1 VCRSVILYVVARPN
15 SFGESN
21 SFLSFSVS
29 FPPHRYVILVSDKV
43 HILRLPS
50 YTNANKQRNAGVLKL
65 MGETLSLLFRVC
77 ENDAY
82 EVQLKESWS
91 GHTVCGKFV
100 PPYTPKQVSTLQK
113 KLNTLQSSDAEL
125 RDVGYLLFR
134 AICALEPGKN
144 QLVTPEA
151 TSVQTVFQGVI
162 LRTLKRR
169 GTVALSLIFEPGCE
183 EFVRYPWELLHNGN
197 HFLTASGVFT
207 LSRSLLRA
215 DSPVG
220 CELPVHPPFRML
232 YISASPSNFAPLETE
247 RSFQAIEEAL
257 TPLIDSGQIFLDRLE
272 PPTFGQF
279 VRYLNSYG
287 GAGMLDDN
295 ETMLPC
301 YVVHFDGH
309 GAYGKLCPKDDCET
323 INSPYARKCGKC
335 GYALGR
341 VPAQTYL
348 CFCDE
353 NGYNS
358 FVDTQALRR
367 VLVSSDVRLAVFSAC
382 ETAMMSHDS
391 EHALEGSLALAAV
404 DSTLATSLVTAQI
417 PAVVAMPF
425 SVQDDL
431 SSTFMYHFY
440 EALADGRTLEEAL
453 SRARQSLLSMPQK
466 SWFIPVL
473 YRHVAEGEEG
483 PVALMV
489 KPDAQDEHAHPLSH
503 LGPPATFV
511 GREREL
517 HDIELLIIAA
527 ATGQQKVLAR
537 GEKRLRQGYHHLALT
552 GPPGIGK
559 SALALEAIR
568 LNRDKFLGGII
579 GVSLEESKTFQDAL
593 LEIIHALPI
602 QARNTHTM
610 DAKQLARLVHGT
622 LRSLSSREL
631 PCLLL
636 FDSFEEVKERAELEQ
651 WLQFFS
657 LVPPEVVVVV
667 TSHSNPENMM
677 VVEGITS
684 RWYEYPVEKMTS
696 NDLLMLFT
704 DLAASNG
711 LDQRIHLEDV
721 KQQEI
726 LQEICLLLDGY
737 PLGAELIFGTARSIG
752 GQVFTPEAAT
762 RSLEEVRDEL
772 YSNPLAGIM
781 AVLEV
786 SCQRLTAPARLLLSY
801 LAAFRLPFSS
811 KQISMLVSPDTLE
824 AAHELVQIPL
834 QPGDGSHTSSQ
845 ETSIAMLPQHWREA
859 RDELVQASFVTFDGQ
874 AYLIHSQI
882 RHFAL
887 SRLPQAERRRVHRV
901 VGAYYYNL
909 PQPGAEEWIE
919 AFEHLV
925 AAGEAQDI
933 QEAIR
938 VALRAADTFK
948 GAGLFSM
955 LQSILRQAV
964 GYATRLDNQ
973 TSASQLQ
980 GHLGTLL
987 RQLGRYAEAEV
998 CLKSSLM
1005 SQQWHDAES
1014 ESVVGWS
1021 LAELSLLYADEGDFQ
1036 QALTYAQD
1044 AQSFFE
1050 HSGSDQGLA
1059 WSYNVLGVICRRRAQ
1074 YQDALTHFEQA
1085 YLLCSQGADV
1095 VGRAKIG
1102 HNRGMVYMALGQ
1114 YHQAIRDFEE
1124 ALRLFNELKRPLDQA
1139 WVLAS
1144 KAMVHCWQGKLELA
1158 EKACLELLPRFRE
1171 YQLPLGEAQIL
1182 RTLGNVYCRKQ
1193 DFLQARGYYTEAL
1206 TLLTSLGARID
1217 LALTFNACG
1226 ALFFAEGTYLDA
1238 KEKYEQAQFIAQE
1251 CGAQHIYA
1259 VALFGQGNVARVLRQ
1274 FIEAEQYY
1282 READE
1287 IFLHL
1292 DPMLKSEHSKIWYNL
1307 GLLYEAQ
1314 QKYSEALNV
1323 WLQALNSSNDMN
1335 DPYEGLLREKVA
1347 YLVAQ
1352 YHLEAEYSV
1361 SRESSKP
1368 A

>member
-1 VCRSVILYVVARPN
+1 M
-15 SFGESN
+15 
-21 SFLSFSVS
+21 SFL
-29 FPPHRYVILVSDKV
+29 PHQYVILIRDKI

-50 YTNANKQRNAGVLKL
+50 YTNANKQRNASALKL
-65 MGETLSLLFRVC
+65 MGETLSLLFRAC
-77 ENDAY
+77 EDGSY

-100 PPYTPKQVSTLQK
+100 PPYTPKQVSVLQK

-125 RDVGYLLFR
+125 CDVGYLLFC
-134 AICALEPGKN
+134 AICATDPAKR

-207 LSRSLLRA
+207 LSRSLPRT

-232 YISASPSNFAPLETE
+232 YISASPANFAPLETE

-257 TPLIDSGQIFLDRLE
+257 TPLIDSGQVFLDRLE

-287 GAGMLDDN
+287 GAGTFDDG

-309 GAYGKLCPKDDCET
+309 GAYGKLCPKDGCAT
-323 INSPYARKCGKC
+323 INSPYARKCSKC
-335 GYALGR
+335 GYTLSR
-341 VPAQTYL
+341 VVSQTYL

-353 NGYNS
+353 DGYNS

-382 ETAMMSHDS
+382 ETAMIPNES
-391 EHALEGSLALAAV
+391 EHALEGALTLAAV

-440 EALADGRTLEEAL
+440 EALADGKTLEEAL

-473 YRHVAEGEEG
+473 YRHVAEGEDG

-489 KPDAQDEHAHPLSH
+489 KPGAQDEHAHPLSH
-503 LGPPATFV
+503 LGPPANFV

-527 ATGQQKVLAR
+527 ATGQQRQQAR
-537 GEKRLRQGYHHLALT
+537 GEKRVRQGYHHIALT
-552 GPPGIGK
+552 GSPGIGK

-568 LNRDKFLGGII
+568 LHRDKFLGGII
-579 GVSLEESKTFQDAL
+579 GVSLEENKTFQDAL
-593 LEIIHALPI
+593 LEIVHALPV
-602 QARNTHTM
+602 QVRNTNTM
-610 DAKQLARLVHGT
+610 DAKQLSRLVHGT

-636 FDSFEEVKERAELEQ
+636 FDSFEEVNERAELEQ

-684 RWYEYPVEKMTS
+684 RWYEYRVGKMTS

-704 DLAASNG
+704 ELAASNG
-711 LDQRIHLEDV
+711 LDQRIHLDDE
-721 KQQEI
+721 KQQAI
-726 LQEICLLLDGY
+726 LHDICLLLDGY

-772 YSNPLAGIM
+772 YDNPLAGII

-786 SCQRLTAPARLLLSY
+786 SYQRLTIPARLLLSY

-811 KQISMLVSPDTLE
+811 KQIAMLVSSDTLE
-824 AAHELVQIPL
+824 AAHECAHIPL
-834 QPGDGSHTSSQ
+834 QSVDAAISSAQ
-845 ETSIAMLPQHWREA
+845 ETSIAVLAQRWREA
-859 RDELVQASFVTFDGQ
+859 RDELVQASFVAFDGNC
-874 AYLIHSQI
+874 YTIHGQI

-887 SRLPQAERRRVHRV
+887 SRLPQAERSRVHRI
-901 VGAYYYNL
+901 VGAY
-909 PQPGAEEWIE
+909 I
-919 AFEHLV
+919 
-925 AAGEAQDI
+925 
-933 QEAIR
+933 
-938 VALRAADTFK
+938 
-948 GAGLFSM
+948 
-955 LQSILRQAV
+955 
-964 GYATRLDNQ
+964 
-973 TSASQLQ
+973 
-980 GHLGTLL
+980 
-987 RQLGRYAEAEV
+987 
-998 CLKSSLM
+998 
-1005 SQQWHDAES
+1005 
-1014 ESVVGWS
+1014 
-1021 LAELSLLYADEGDFQ
+1021 
-1036 QALTYAQD
+1036 
-1044 AQSFFE
+1044 
-1050 HSGSDQGLA
+1050 
-1059 WSYNVLGVICRRRAQ
+1059 
-1074 YQDALTHFEQA
+1074 
-1085 YLLCSQGADV
+1085 
-1095 VGRAKIG
+1095 
-1102 HNRGMVYMALGQ
+1102 
-1114 YHQAIRDFEE
+1114 
-1124 ALRLFNELKRPLDQA
+1124 
-1139 WVLAS
+1139 
-1144 KAMVHCWQGKLELA
+1144 
-1158 EKACLELLPRFRE
+1158 
-1171 YQLPLGEAQIL
+1171 
-1182 RTLGNVYCRKQ
+1182 
-1193 DFLQARGYYTEAL
+1193 
-1206 TLLTSLGARID
+1206 
-1217 LALTFNACG
+1217 
-1226 ALFFAEGTYLDA
+1226 
-1238 KEKYEQAQFIAQE
+1238 
-1251 CGAQHIYA
+1251 
-1259 VALFGQGNVARVLRQ
+1259 
-1274 FIEAEQYY
+1274 
-1282 READE
+1282 
-1287 IFLHL
+1287 
-1292 DPMLKSEHSKIWYNL
+1292 
-1307 GLLYEAQ
+1307 
-1314 QKYSEALNV
+1314 
-1323 WLQALNSSNDMN
+1323 
-1335 DPYEGLLREKVA
+1335 
-1347 YLVAQ
+1347 
-1352 YHLEAEYSV
+1352 
-1361 SRESSKP
+1361 
-1368 A
+1368 